1 MPLSGWKG
9 TLSVRVIQAPAR
21 AVRSRRWRV
30 SRLSVGRARPGPG
43 RCGRS
48 GGASSP
54 GPVLTASGGRR
65 CASPRGL
72 AQGCSSARAAPRG
85 ALSARARSRAAAAPL
100 AGPSC
105 SLSLLLPLARPPA
118 RGSQPP
124 GPPGG
129 GRGSSPLG
137 LHAPAAA
144 PTPRRACTGPRRLQR
159 AAARMHRPLLLL
171 LQALGVGGGE
181 AGEQRQPRRRQR
193 AAEARMQSRGP
204 RRREIT
210 GPGGAGRTWEWPGGR
225 YTGRASSRA
234 AAGAARAG
242 LSRAHGP
249 WRRAGAPGASASRRL
264 ARAGSSPRLRPGCR
278 AQRPAGGGPG
288 SSPPPD
294 GARSLS
300 AEPPARQSCPLLRS
314 GPTDRRERR
323 QRPRRLAPRPPPAI
337 QPNQRRPRGGYQG
350 DAAPR
355 PAGGGARGRHARFS
369 RQNSKAGRA
378 ALQPPPPSWGGA
390 GPTSRGLQLPACSA
404 PAPGGGAPNWGAEHA
419 RICSPFVGTQR
430 WKNQYPLWSAYLGQG
445 TVLRALSAL
454 FHIIL
459 ETTL

>member
-1 MPLSGWKG
+1 M
-9 TLSVRVIQAPAR
+9 SVRVIQAPAR

-118 RGSQPP
+118 RSSQSP

-129 GRGSSPLG
+129 GRGSSPPG

-204 RRREIT
+204 PRREIT

-264 ARAGSSPRLRPGCR
+264 ARAGASPRLASGPGAARSVPQAAGRALHLPRLEHAAFLRSRQPSSPARCSAPARLTGASAGSGRGVSPPARPLRSSPISGGREAVTRVTRRRVLRGAGPGAATR
-278 AQRPAGGGPG
+278 AFRGKIQRPAGRLSNLLPQAGAGRGLPREDCNSRHTARRRRAEGPRL
-288 SSPPPD
+288 
-294 GARSLS
+294 GA
-300 AEPPARQSCPLLRS
+300 QSMLVFVVPLS
-314 GPTDRRERR
+314 GPS
-323 QRPRRLAPRPPPAI
+323 
-337 QPNQRRPRGGYQG
+337 GGKTSILY
-350 DAAPR
+350 
-355 PAGGGARGRHARFS
+355 GAHIWG
-369 RQNSKAGRA
+369 KA
-378 ALQPPPPSWGGA
+378 L
-390 GPTSRGLQLPACSA
+390 C
-404 PAPGGGAPNWGAEHA
+404 
-419 RICSPFVGTQR
+419 
-430 WKNQYPLWSAYLGQG
+430 
-445 TVLRALSAL
+445 
-454 FHIIL
+454 
-459 ETTL
+459 